1 MGPLQVGR
9 EHSSTRPEQTA
20 QNGGM
25 SGRTLVTFASHPS
38 EFVSRSLDPPTPP
51 NGLVMGAM
59 PVTDCQRSR
68 QDHGGPRA
76 WTAPTRDSSIN
87 GV

>member
-1 MGPLQVGR
+1 MGPLQAGR

-51 NGLVMGAM
+51 NGLVMGAGGDASDGLSEV
-59 PVTDCQRSR
+59 PP
-68 QDHGGPRA
+68 GPRWSA
-76 WTAPTRDSSIN
+76 GLDSTN
-87 GV
+87 EGFQH